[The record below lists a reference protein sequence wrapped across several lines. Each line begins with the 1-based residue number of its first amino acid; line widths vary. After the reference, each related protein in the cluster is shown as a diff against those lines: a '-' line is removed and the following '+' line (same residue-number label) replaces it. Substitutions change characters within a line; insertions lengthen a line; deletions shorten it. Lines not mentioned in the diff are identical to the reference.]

1 MPILINVPD
10 TIDALTGANT
20 YKKHPSTPSNPTQLL
35 KVWNDTKHDP
45 ANNPALVVINGV
57 TLPKDA
63 LITIDGKKLLV
74 NSKILDGVNVTER
87 ILREPYKIEIECVFR
102 KTNQVG
108 EINYDGTFWIFDQ
121 DSLNTAWTKI
131 WIPDSVLEVKNTY
144 LNSLFCN
151 AKGYSEII
159 VESVNPTISRGSTN
173 IGFKISAIENVAG
186 QTLII
191 S

>member
-1 MPILINVPD
+1 MPIITNIPA
-10 TIDALTGANT
+10 TIDYYNGVGN
-20 YKKHPSTPSNPTQLL
+20 YKTHPSTPSSPSALL
-35 KVWNDTKHDP
+35 KVYNDTKHDP
-45 ANNPALVVINGV
+45 TNNPALVIINNV

-102 KTNQVG
+102 KTNSVG
-108 EINYDGTFWIFDQ
+108 EINADSTFWIFDQ
-121 DSLNTAWTKI
+121 ESLNNAWNNIWLPDGVLKI
-131 WIPDSVLEVKNTY
+131 KNTY
-144 LNSLFCN
+144 INQL
-151 AKGYSEII
+151 GVTEII
-159 VESVNPTISRGSTN
+159 IESVNPIISRGSTN

>member
-1 MPILINVPD
+1 MAISINNPN
-10 TIDALTGANT
+10 A
-20 YKKHPSTPSNPTQLL
+20 HQSTPSNPPQLQ
-35 KVWNDTKHDP
+35 VTYNNVGADP
-45 ANNPALVVINGV
+45 TNYPALVIINGV

-102 KTNQVG
+102 KTNAVG

-131 WIPDSVLEVKNTY
+131 WIPDSVLNITNTY
-144 LNSLFCN
+144 LNAL
-151 AKGYSEII
+151 GVSEII

>member
-1 MPILINVPD
+1 MPITINNPAH
-10 TIDALTGANT
+10 I
-20 YKKHPSTPSNPTQLL
+20 STPSNPQPLQVTYNN
-35 KVWNDTKHDP
+35 VGADP
-45 ANNPALVVINGV
+45 TNNPALVIINNV
-57 TLPKDA
+57 TLPKDT
-63 LITIDGKKLLV
+63 LITLDGKKLLV

-87 ILREPYKIEIECVFR
+87 ILREPYKIDFECVFR
-102 KTNQVG
+102 KTNASG

-121 DSLNTAWTKI
+121 ESLNTAWSKI
-131 WIPDSVLEVKNTY
+131 WLPDSVLNVTNTY
-144 LNSLFCN
+144 LNAL
-151 AKGYSEII
+151 GVSEII